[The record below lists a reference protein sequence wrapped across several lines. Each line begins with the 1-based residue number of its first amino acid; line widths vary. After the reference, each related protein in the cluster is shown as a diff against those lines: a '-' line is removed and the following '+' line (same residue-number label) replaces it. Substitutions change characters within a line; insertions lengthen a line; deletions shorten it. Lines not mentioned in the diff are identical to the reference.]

1 MSKAIEMSLA
11 NQKDPVKE
19 LSMQEERRLEQLEGV
34 VVETL
39 SKAFVQIGEALAEI
53 KERKLYRKKS
63 MTFEKY
69 CKELFDISKS
79 RARELINAAGV
90 IENLRSCG
98 GFEDEQIILLPLNEA
113 QARPLTKLRT
123 EQQVAVWQ
131 SAVDSAQ
138 RGRVTASHV
147 KKVVKEYLGE
157 KIKTTVRRSQE
168 KVAQESSTEFT
179 ESFEAFSSQIL
190 KERNSNYKYTSR
202 GEIIKA
208 LDQLRADL
216 AEDGVRIDE
225 PAFQGGSDD
234 ANKLERAGFSLL
246 RTDRQSMNIKQRN
259 EKGAWVKQSGPYK
272 TLTAMNS
279 AFKELMQDDMYLR
292 G

>member
-179 ESFEAFSSQIL
+179 ESFEVFSLQIL

-234 ANKLERAGFSLL
+234 ANKLERAGFSLF

-272 TLTAMNS
+272 TFKAMDA